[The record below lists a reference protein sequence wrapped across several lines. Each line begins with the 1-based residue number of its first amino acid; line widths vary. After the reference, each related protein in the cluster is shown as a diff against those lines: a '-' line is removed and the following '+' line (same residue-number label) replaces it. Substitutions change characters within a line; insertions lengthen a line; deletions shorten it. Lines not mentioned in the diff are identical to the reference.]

1 MKCRDARAAIS
12 ARFDDWDAGVDTSA
26 LEAHVASCAEC
37 RAEVK
42 CVGFARELLD
52 MAEAPEPSPSFDE
65 RVLAELNRRGWFDR
79 LCDWFE
85 APARR
90 VAAALIFSGL
100 VMCCV
105 LSLPQ
110 SHATSRIELLILQRQ
125 AAQAGMDI
133 SDIYPPFPDAV
144 RRSEGGIDKCVWG

>member
-12 ARFDDWDAGVDTSA
+12 ARFDDGDVGVDTSA
-26 LEAHVASCAEC
+26 LEAHIASCAEC

-42 CVGFARELLD
+42 CVGFAWELLD

-85 APARR
+85 VPIRR
-90 VAAALIFSGL
+90 MAATAALSGL
-100 VMCCV
+100 VVACTFFAPHV
-105 LSLPQ
+105 SGPGVVEP
-110 SHATSRIELLILQRQ
+110 SIIERQ
-125 AAQAGMDI
+125 AAEA
-133 SDIYPPFPDAV
+133 
-144 RRSEGGIDKCVWG
+144 GIDLSNIQLPGPAQRSDGGAVWCA